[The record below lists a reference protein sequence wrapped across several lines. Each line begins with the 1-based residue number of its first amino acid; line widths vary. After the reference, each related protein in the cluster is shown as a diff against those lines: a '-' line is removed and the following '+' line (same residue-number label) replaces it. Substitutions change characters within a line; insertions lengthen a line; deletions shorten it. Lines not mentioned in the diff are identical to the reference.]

1 MRTKR
6 GGYKQTKPKQ
16 GTPRVRLKVTANN
29 SKVPDRVRLAT
40 VSSAPF
46 PSDWRSWGPDTL
58 LEPLNAGLRRY
69 TRHRAPSH
77 LWA

>member
-6 GGYKQTKPKQ
+6 GGFRPEKPKQ
-16 GTPRVRLKVTANN
+16 GTPRVRLKATAKNP
-29 SKVPDRVRLAT
+29 KVSDRVRLAT

-46 PSDWRSWGPDTL
+46 PADWRSWGQDTI
-58 LEPLNAGLRRY
+58 LEPLNAGLKRY
-69 TRHRAPSH
+69 TRHRAPLH